1 MQNVLLSEI
10 EAFIETHKM
19 AESTFGR
26 EALGDWRL
34 IAELRGSDGRRP
46 RRLWPETEAKIRAF
60 MANWKPDQA
69 AANEAAECRTPSTGT
84 EAA

>member
-1 MQNVLLSEI
+1 MANHSILTDI
-10 EAFIETHKM
+10 EAFIAAHGM

-46 RRLWPETEAKIRAF
+46 RRLWPETEDKVRKF
-60 MANWKPDQA
+60 MASYAPVSA
-69 AANEAAECRTPSTGT
+69 AA
-84 EAA
+84 